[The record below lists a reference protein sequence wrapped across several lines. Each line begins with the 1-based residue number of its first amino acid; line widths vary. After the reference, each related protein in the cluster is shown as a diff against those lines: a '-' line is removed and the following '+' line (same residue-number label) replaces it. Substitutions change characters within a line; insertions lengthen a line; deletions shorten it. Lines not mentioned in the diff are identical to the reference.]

1 MPDRGK
7 TRRVKISPEL
17 RSILRE
23 FSADLLK
30 RYADRYRG
38 LRLYGSQ
45 ARGEARAESD
55 VDLILVLRDA
65 SRPTREI
72 DRISD
77 LIVDYNLRYGIL
89 LSVVPVD
96 ERTLKTSEG
105 PFWRNVR
112 REGVAA

>member
-1 MPDRGK
+1 MPSRGK
-7 TRRVKISPEL
+7 TQTGRISPKL

-23 FSADLLK
+23 FSADLQK
-30 RYADRYRG
+30 RYADRYRD

-45 ARGEARAESD
+45 ARGEAGAESD
-55 VDLILVLRDA
+55 VDLILVLRDV